1 MTVESLIK
9 SAIATEVDANLN
21 PEIVK
26 AITEKKIQRLA
37 KEKFEQIEVEQIIE
51 RVFLDWLKSWDGQ
64 KLLKSIIAESITIQ
78 LTKEK

>member
-37 KEKFEQIEVEQIIE
+37 KEKFEQIEVEQIIK

-64 KLLKSIIAESITIQ
+64 KFLKSIIAESITIQ
-78 LTKEK
+78 LTKGK